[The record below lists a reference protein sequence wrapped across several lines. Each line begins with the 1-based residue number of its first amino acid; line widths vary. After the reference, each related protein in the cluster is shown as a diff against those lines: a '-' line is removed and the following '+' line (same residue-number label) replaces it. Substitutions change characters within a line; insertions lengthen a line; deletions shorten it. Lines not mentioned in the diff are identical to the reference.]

1 MIFIKMRRTESRF
14 VIGSSNVLFAGVY
27 VGIFQPGNFTSW
39 GSKGV
44 KLCMTERD

>member
-1 MIFIKMRRTESRF
+1 MISIKMRSTESRF
-14 VIGSSNVLFAGVY
+14 VTGSSNVLSAGVY

-39 GSKGV
+39 GGEGV